1 LEHDLTNPHPTT
13 EARTDMKMNDL
24 AAALVQTPRT
34 ANIHLW
40 SGTGEGP
47 TPQGAFDAALI
58 DGGAANCKR
67 LRESSLIAPNSRIVC
82 AKPNAA
88 PHGNGQRLF
97 VVISKMQQ
105 SRPGRHAHAGI
116 GWVLAALLVTMRPV
130 RAKTK
135 WLRIDST
142 SQSAGFMALPAL
154 IVGRSRASHG
164 VGATASPQLAGVGGD
179 DDRAHRQA
187 VAAPRG
193 ERGLNR
199 AVHRIAQ

>member
-1 LEHDLTNPHPTT
+1 
-13 EARTDMKMNDL
+13 MKMNDL

-116 GWVLAALLVTMRPV
+116 GWVQRNDDGSGLFIDLHDDTRERLEHDLHAAFGAIPSLRDPV
-130 RAKTK
+130 YGPVQTAFASR
-135 WLRIDST
+135 RCD
-142 SQSAGFMALPAL
+142 GLPVCA
-154 IVGRSRASHG
+154 IV
-164 VGATASPQLAGVGGD
+164 
-179 DDRAHRQA
+179 
-187 VAAPRG
+187 VAAYAR
-193 ERGLNR
+193 ELW
-199 AVHRIAQ
+199 